1 MKTKQENKLFDDPD
15 RPMTF
20 KEKAIIGLIIG
31 IPLWL
36 TIILSV
42 IGNIDEKRTRE
53 KFSNRPQKTWYEV
66 LTPEERHKY
75 GLDRMPTEDVTFT
88 PRPDAS
94 ERFERVL
101 REGSK
106 ENKLIEKINKGDY
119 KDYYDYHDGPEGNMG
134 DIDYH
139 DIEDYF
145 GGGHD

>member
-1 MKTKQENKLFDDPD
+1 MKKDSQNRLFDDQD
-15 RPMTF
+15 RPMNL

-36 TIILSV
+36 TIILSI
-42 IGNIDEKRTRE
+42 IGNVDEKRTRE
-53 KFSNRPQKTWYEV
+53 KLSKRPQKTWYEI

-75 GLDRMPTEDVTFT
+75 GFDRMPAEDVTFT

-94 ERFERVL
+94 ERFQRAL

-106 ENKLIEKINKGDY
+106 ENKMIDKLSTGDY

-145 GGGHD
+145 GGGND